1 MRTLGYFPNI
11 VYKKQIFFISDANLT
26 WKLSSGKFMSVLKI
40 KNPRGVVFLVV
51 LVVIGILIT
60 VPASARYSSPEGSNA
75 GVDPG
80 DTVFNGERG
89 LNFSTFQTS
98 PPLEAPLWLACDGG
112 SSGALALQT
121 MDADGVLSGRLSVGS
136 SYLDRPFKLY
146 NGSWG
151 NSICI
156 VSEPDGGIE
165 VRTGTA
171 LGTDVNPAT
180 TDTKTPAV
188 IPLNMNV
195 QFKIDST
202 NLNNGNFVNPWYEY
216 SLKTASGLKLS
227 TVTNMNGDSVSLTDL
242 TEDPTKNNNTLA
254 FSIGD
259 QNLNPEEGSYVMEFT
274 AYNGQNSFY
283 TTEYDFDVVRY
294 TLGASVSPSTVQMG
308 ESTTLTITGKPYTYY
323 TISIEDTMDGKPE
336 LPSTGN
342 YDIYVNEYEA
352 VVHPDWSGTVS
363 VQLYIP
369 EVDNSSRTT
378 RNFYPK
384 IYETNNPDTYTNVQ
398 ITVEPGTSE
407 DIELYDLPLSGDQY
421 YCLGDTIP
429 VEGTL
434 GAAASEDMYIYFYI
448 TGYNLGSNGVKP
460 SSPSA
465 GVVDYDNST
474 FDYVKISK
482 GSTEFYFDWDTGK
495 TGLSSGTYT
504 IFATVD
510 PIGYESRGLSEEE
523 VKDYLAVDLN
533 DASINVKFPEEAPG
547 FFAQGDHI
555 VSLWSARGSPA
566 KSMYTGTIRYYII
579 GKNFKYTGYTQF
591 PLLKVSSDSLSSEEL
606 SELAETNDFPGYSGL
621 NLPRSFSNNM
631 SEGSFYVIYQHPMNN
646 QVFDVLPEEGNSY
659 SGTITTIVT
668 TSGKTIDFSSLQSDS
683 ALTALEEVFDSPY
696 IDDTMVKQKFVI
708 ERARVNV
715 DAVIDYEIGEAV
727 PITGTTNL
735 ECSIDY
741 PYNQIDLSGDGLT
754 LAVYEADMYYSGK
767 TQSTYRVYS
776 ENTYPGR
783 NIINQDSRSFSFEI
797 PADISAQMKPG
808 DYVGVIK
815 CEDIKF
821 EKPFLFTLHEEG
833 YGKEQASESQNV
845 GEGLSD
851 QPQSTKKTTTATS
864 QYTRSATTR
873 ATTEPT
879 AKSSGPGLLL
889 YIMSLSSVAWT
900 VLYRKRR

>member
-1 MRTLGYFPNI
+1 MEVSPGTFMR
-11 VYKKQIFFISDANLT
+11 
-26 WKLSSGKFMSVLKI
+26 VLKT
-40 KNPRGVVFLVV
+40 KSRGGVVFLVI

-75 GVDPG
+75 GVNPG

-89 LNFSTFQTS
+89 LNFSAFQTS
-98 PPLEAPLWLACDGG
+98 PPLVAPLWLACDGG
-112 SSGALALQT
+112 SSGALAMQT
-121 MDADGVLSGRLSVGS
+121 LDAEAVLSGRLNVLST
-136 SYLDRPFKLY
+136 YLDRPFKLY

-227 TVTNMNGDSVSLTDL
+227 KITNMNGDSVSLTDL
-242 TEDPTKNNNTLA
+242 MEDPTRNNNTLA
-254 FSIGD
+254 FSIAD

-283 TTEYDFDVVRY
+283 TAEYDFDVVRY
-294 TLGASVSPSTVQMG
+294 ILAASVEPSTVQMG
-308 ESTTLTITGKPYTYY
+308 DSVTLTITGKPYTYY

-352 VVHPDWSGTVS
+352 VVHPDWSGTVT
-363 VQLYIP
+363 VQLNIP

-398 ITVEPGTSE
+398 ITVEPGTSQ
-407 DIELYDLPLSGDQY
+407 DIELYDLPLSADQY

-434 GAAASEDMYIYFYI
+434 AAPASGDMYVYFYI
-448 TGYNLGSNGVKP
+448 TGYNLNSNGVKP
-460 SSPSA
+460 SSPSTA
-465 GVVDYDNST
+465 VIDGDNST
-474 FDYVKISK
+474 FDSVKISA
-482 GSTEFYFDWDTGK
+482 GQSEFSFDWDTGK

-504 IFATVD
+504 IFATTE
-510 PIGYESRGLSEEE
+510 PIGYESRELSEEE

-533 DASINVKFPEEAPG
+533 DASINVKFPEEVPG

-555 VSLWSARGSPA
+555 VSLWSARGSPNE
-566 KSMYTGTIRYYII
+566 SSYTGTIRYYII

-591 PLLKVSSDSLSSEEL
+591 PLLKVDSDSTGAEQL
-606 SELAETNDFPGYSGL
+606 SELAEDNDFPGYSGL

-683 ALTALEEVFDSPY
+683 ALAALEEAFDSPY
-696 IDDTMVKQKFVI
+696 IDDTMVKQNFVI
-708 ERARVNV
+708 QRPRVNV
-715 DAVIDYEIGEAV
+715 DPLIDYEVGQAV
-727 PITGTTNL
+727 PITGNTNL
-735 ECSIDY
+735 ECAIDY
-741 PYNQIDLSGDGLT
+741 PYNQIDLSGDSMN

-767 TQSTYRVYS
+767 TQSTYRIYS
-776 ENTYPGR
+776 DSTYPGR
-783 NIINQDSRSFSFEI
+783 NTDRDSRSFSFKI
-797 PADISAQMKPG
+797 PAEISAQMKPG

-833 YGKEQASESQNV
+833 YDKEQVSASQNV
-845 GEGLSD
+845 GEGLSAR
-851 QPQSTKKTTTATS
+851 PQSTTTTVTTAATS
-864 QYTRSATTR
+864 YYTRSPTTR
-873 ATTEPT
+873 ITGEPT
-879 AKSSGPGLLL
+879 TKASGFGPLF
-889 YIMSLSSVAWT
+889 YIMSLSFTACAL
-900 VLYRKRR
+900 LYSKRR